1 MKRIYLDTAAATPLD
16 RRVAAAMRPWLER
29 GFGNPSSLHQEGVAA
44 ASALAAARAAA
55 GRALGALPDEIIFTA
70 GGTEANNLAI
80 TAAAGGAVMVSAIEH
95 PSVLT
100 PCLAAGR
107 VIIAPSLPTGQID
120 LKKFA
125 ELLTPKVKLVSVMYA
140 NNEIGAIE
148 PLAEIAKIIRRV
160 RKRAG
165 MPYPYFHTDA
175 CQAGRFLPLDVRQL
189 GVDLMTINAGKLY
202 GPKGVGLLYVRRGVL
217 LPSPLL
223 LGGGQEAGRRAGTEN
238 VPGIVG
244 LASALALAGKLRDR
258 EAIKLSGL
266 RDWLWQEIKRVVPE
280 AQLNGHL
287 NNRLPNNL
295 NLYFPGVLAEQLV
308 LELDA
313 KGVAVSTGSACS
325 IPKADDSY
333 VIIALGHSRER
344 ATGSIRISLG
354 RDTTKEQLKQLIKV
368 LPPIINKLTHANHAY
383 AADLNL

>member
-1 MKRIYLDTAAATPLD
+1 MERIYLDTAAATPLD
-16 RRVAAAMRPWLER
+16 ARVWRAMRPWLER
-29 GFGNPSSLHQEGVAA
+29 GFGNPSSLHQEGVSAA
-44 ASALAAARAAA
+44 AALAAARAECVT
-55 GRALGALPDEIIFTA
+55 ALGVLPDEIIFTA

-95 PSVLT
+95 PSVLA

-107 VIIAPSLPTGQID
+107 VIIAPVLPSGQIN

-140 NNEIGAIE
+140 NNEIGAIQ
-148 PLAEIAKIIRRV
+148 PLSEITKIIRRA

-165 MPYPYFHTDA
+165 TPYPYFHTDA

-189 GVDLMTINAGKLY
+189 GVDLLTINAGKIY
-202 GPKGVGLLYVRRGVL
+202 GPKGVGLLYVRRGVPL
-217 LPSPLL
+217 TSPILI
-223 LGGGQEAGRRAGTEN
+223 GGGQEAGRRAGTEN

-244 LASALALAGKLRDR
+244 LATALTLAGKLRDR
-258 EAIKLSGL
+258 EAIKLSRL
-266 RDWLWQEIKRVVPE
+266 RDWLWQEIKRAVPE
-280 AQLNGHL
+280 AQLNGSL
-287 NNRLPNNL
+287 DNRLPNNL

-313 KGVAVSTGSACS
+313 KGIAASIGSACS

-333 VIIALGHSRER
+333 VIMALGHSRER

-354 RDTTKEQLKQLIKV
+354 RDATKEQLKQLIKV
-368 LPPIINKLTHANHAY
+368 LPPLINKLTHANYAY